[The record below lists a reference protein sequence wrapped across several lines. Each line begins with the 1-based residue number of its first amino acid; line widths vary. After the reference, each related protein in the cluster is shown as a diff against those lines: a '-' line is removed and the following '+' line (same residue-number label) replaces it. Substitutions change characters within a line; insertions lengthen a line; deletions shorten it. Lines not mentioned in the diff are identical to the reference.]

1 MTLRD
6 GGSMRIYAYMRVN
19 SNIDEL
25 DKEKESFI
33 SLLNTFNHKV
43 SYSRV
48 VLELA
53 SVDKSITLRTIFFNL
68 INYSLEED
76 DFLIVKGI
84 DCLGNSFKEILS
96 TIILI
101 EKKQIKLI
109 ILEYFNCELKESI
122 RNNFIHF
129 IEICISFEKLFLLD
143 QSTQKNHR
151 LSKKVGR
158 PEKLTNEQKQEVINK
173 FKKGFSV
180 YSLAKDLA
188 VSRTVIQRILEKSSE

>member
-1 MTLRD
+1 
-6 GGSMRIYAYMRVN
+6 MRTYAYMRIN
-19 SNIDEL
+19 SNIDEF
-25 DKEKESFI
+25 DKEKDFFI
-33 SLLNTFNHKV
+33 SLLNSFNHKV
-43 SYSRV
+43 QYSRV
-48 VLELA
+48 VVELI
-53 SVDKSITLRTIFFNL
+53 SVDKSITLRSMFFNL
-68 INYSLEED
+68 INYSLEEG

-109 ILEYFNCELKESI
+109 ILDYLNSELKEDI
-122 RNNFIHF
+122 KNNFIHF
-129 IEICISFEKLFLLD
+129 IEICINFEQLFLFD
-143 QSTQKNHR
+143 QAIQKNHK

-158 PEKLTNEQKQEVINK
+158 PEKLTNDQKQEVINK

-188 VSRTVIQRILEKSSE
+188 VSRTVIQRIIEKSSDEL

>member
-1 MTLRD
+1 
-6 GGSMRIYAYMRVN
+6 MRTYAYMRIN
-19 SNIDEL
+19 SNLDDF
-25 DKEKESFI
+25 DKEKEFFI
-33 SLLNTFNHKV
+33 SVLNDFNHKV
-43 SYSRV
+43 QDTRV
-48 VLELA
+48 VLELV
-53 SVDKSITLRTIFFNL
+53 SVDKSISLRSMFFNL

-101 EKKQIKLI
+101 ERKKIKLI
-109 ILEYFNCELKESI
+109 IMDYMNNELKGDIKE
-122 RNNFIHF
+122 NLIHF
-129 IEICISFEKLFLLD
+129 IGICIGFEKLFLSD
-143 QSTQKNHR
+143 QNADKKYK

-158 PEKLTNEQKQEVINK
+158 PEKLTNDQKQEVINK

-188 VSRTVIQRILEKSSE
+188 VSRTVIQRIIEKSSE